1 MVLKRV
7 YIVGLILFASGL
19 FSARAAAPA
28 RLPLLP
34 LPQAAAAEAD
44 PGVAAEYGR
53 IEIRKEGVADSLT
66 AAVEEELAALAVS
79 GAGGTFVVECRVTEK
94 ASSLRRALKG
104 AGETFLAPY
113 ADSIGTQGY
122 LLSFDRDRASLTART
137 PRGIYY
143 GLQSVKQ
150 LLRDGWSGRA
160 KVADWPDMPVRV
172 FFDDISRGP
181 LSNLGEVKRQIRQL
195 AEWKYTDL
203 TFYIEH
209 IVKVPSY
216 PDFAP
221 VNGHFTMEEVREI
234 CRYAARYNME
244 VIGGF
249 QSFGHFE
256 NILALPRY
264 APMGE
269 TPSLI
274 SPLDPEA
281 RRFLKAV
288 LEELSDNF
296 SSKYFNV
303 NCDETWDLAKGR
315 SREYV
320 ARVGADRFYAD
331 HVRFLYDVLKAKGKT
346 MMLWGDIVMKYPHLI
361 KELPRDVVYLPWN
374 YSDLPDFRAWIEP
387 FAREKAHFMV
397 CPGIVTALR
406 TIPEMQV
413 VRENMRFIREGYA
426 AGAEGAILTSWDDGA
441 LHNFGAM
448 TYGIALGGET
458 MWNVGETAPKE
469 EFDARFERN
478 RYGRSDAGFVRAM
491 DKLLELTRIGITYQ
505 MNNKVFDDRF
515 VPEPGGEVSV
525 NLGQWAR
532 VDSVL
537 REAEALAARIRVE
550 RNEFDVETFGYTL
563 GQYRFLVDSR
573 QGVARIAGAYGK
585 AAERAASDPE
595 GARAELVAL
604 LPRVEEI
611 ARQAARLEEL
621 YTRLWLTE
629 NQSYFLD
636 RGLAGYADKRKQIG
650 RLRDCIVGAVN
661 AIDSDGKPASAR
673 ECGLVVRDINSDYFG
688 TWLFCGTFT
697 DDIDDDPLAPVGG
710 ELKADPIP
718 GERFQIG
725 DKGYIW
731 TRTISPN
738 GFTMDFNQRY
748 NSDQNAL
755 AYATAVIISPEAQE
769 VTALFGCSGE
779 AEVILNG
786 ERVFRSGRELE
797 FTADKYSVPLKLK
810 EGNNRLIV
818 KSKQLVNE
826 WKFSLRIDGR
836 EIQAHKQKYRI
847 Q

>member
-7 YIVGLILFASGL
+7 YIVGLILFSGL

-281 RRFLKAV
+281 RKFLKAV

-331 HVRFLYDVLKAKGKT
+331 HVRFLYDVLKAKTTGATKLAIIGDYDTVLSLDLLKKT
-346 MMLWGDIVMKYPHLI
+346 
-361 KELPRDVVYLPWN
+361 E
-374 YSDLPDFRAWIEP
+374 AE
-387 FAREKAHFMV
+387 REKKEKAASQQSAGGFTV
-397 CPGIVTALR
+397 VSEDGTADEGI
-406 TIPEMQV
+406 
-413 VRENMRFIREGYA
+413 ENLIRQ
-426 AGAEGAILTSWDDGA
+426 
-441 LHNFGAM
+441 
-448 TYGIALGGET
+448 
-458 MWNVGETAPKE
+458 
-469 EFDARFERN
+469 R
-478 RYGRSDAGFVRAM
+478 
-491 DKLLELTRIGITYQ
+491 
-505 MNNKVFDDRF
+505 
-515 VPEPGGEVSV
+515 
-525 NLGQWAR
+525 
-532 VDSVL
+532 
-537 REAEALAARIRVE
+537 AEAKKAKNFAEADRIR
-550 RNEFDVETFGYTL
+550 D
-563 GQYRFLVDSR
+563 
-573 QGVARIAGAYGK
+573 
-585 AAERAASDPE
+585 
-595 GARAELVAL
+595 
-604 LPRVEEI
+604 
-611 ARQAARLEEL
+611 
-621 YTRLWLTE
+621 
-629 NQSYFLD
+629 
-636 RGLAGYADKRKQIG
+636 
-650 RLRDCIVGAVN
+650 
-661 AIDSDGKPASAR
+661 
-673 ECGLVVRDINSDYFG
+673 
-688 TWLFCGTFT
+688 
-697 DDIDDDPLAPVGG
+697 
-710 ELKADPIP
+710 ELKAQ
-718 GERFQIG
+718 G
-725 DKGYIW
+725 
-731 TRTISPN
+731 
-738 GFTMDFNQRY
+738 
-748 NSDQNAL
+748 
-755 AYATAVIISPEAQE
+755 VE
-769 VTALFGCSGE
+769 VTDMPGGAKWK
-779 AEVILNG
+779 
-786 ERVFRSGRELE
+786 RV
-797 FTADKYSVPLKLK
+797 
-810 EGNNRLIV
+810 
-818 KSKQLVNE
+818 
-826 WKFSLRIDGR
+826 
-836 EIQAHKQKYRI
+836 
-847 Q
+847 

>member
-1 MVLKRV
+1 MFGKRV
-7 YIVGLILFASGL
+7 YLIVGLILLASNLSGQTTASVR
-19 FSARAAAPA
+19 F
-28 RLPLLP
+28 PLLP
-34 LPQAAAAEAD
+34 HPQTVTVETES
-44 PGVAAEYGR
+44 GKSVYYGQ
-53 IEIRKEGVADSLT
+53 IEIRKEGVVDSLT
-66 AAVEEELAALAVS
+66 AAVEEELRALALP
-79 GAGGTFVVECRVTEK
+79 GTEGVFVVECRVVEK
-94 ASSLRRALKG
+94 PAALRRVMKNAGESSLVS
-104 AGETFLAPY
+104 Y
-113 ADSIGTQGY
+113 ADSIGMQGY
-122 LLSFDRDRASLTART
+122 LLDMVPGRASLVART
-137 PRGIYY
+137 TRGIYY

-150 LLRDGWSGRA
+150 LLRAGWSGSA

-181 LSNLGEVKRQIRQL
+181 ISNLEEVKRQIRQL

-209 IVKVPSY
+209 IVKVACY

-221 VNGHFTMEEVREI
+221 VNGHFTMDEVREI

-256 NILALPRY
+256 NILSLPRY

-269 TPSLI
+269 TSSLI
-274 SPLDPEA
+274 SPVDPEA
-281 RRFLKAV
+281 QKFLKAV
-288 LEELSDNF
+288 IEELCDNF

-320 ARVGADRFYAD
+320 ARIGADQFYAD
-331 HVRFLYDVLKAKGKT
+331 HIRFLHEVIKAKGKT

-361 KELPRDVVYLPWN
+361 KQLPRDLVYLPWN
-374 YSDLPDFRAWIEP
+374 YSALPDFKAWIEP
-387 FAREKAHFMV
+387 FAQNKSHFMV

-406 TIPEMQV
+406 TIPEMQE
-413 VRENMRFIREGYA
+413 VRGNMQFIREGYA

-441 LHNFGAM
+441 LHNFESM
-448 TYGIALGGET
+448 VYGIALGGET

-469 EFDARFERN
+469 DFDARFELN
-478 RYGRSDAGFVRAM
+478 RYGRADAGFVRAM

-505 MNNKVFDDRF
+505 MNNKIFDDRF
-515 VPEPGGEVSV
+515 VPEAGGEISV

-537 REAEALAARIRVE
+537 RDVETLAAQIRVE
-550 RNEFDVETFGYTL
+550 RDSFDIETFGYTL
-563 GQYRFLVDSR
+563 AQYRFLVDSR
-573 QGVARIAGAYGK
+573 QGVARIAGAYDK
-585 AAERAASDPE
+585 AVKRAASDPE
-595 GARAELVAL
+595 GARHELLAL
-604 LPRVEEI
+604 LPQIAQI
-611 ARQAARLEEL
+611 ARQTAQLEDL

-636 RGLAGYADKRKQIG
+636 RGLSGYADKRQQVE
-650 RLRDCIVGAVN
+650 RLRQCVIEAVN
-661 AIDSDGKPASAR
+661 ALDSDRQPASAQ

-697 DDIDDDPLAPVGG
+697 EDIDEDPLASVGG

-738 GFTMDFNQRY
+738 GFIMDFGQRY
-748 NSDQNAL
+748 DSENNAL

-779 AEVILNG
+779 AELILNG
-786 ERVFRSGRELE
+786 EKVFRSGRELE
-797 FTADKYSVPLKLK
+797 FAADKYAVPLKLK

-818 KSKQLVNE
+818 KSKQRVNA
-826 WKFSLRIDGR
+826 WKFSFRIDGR